1 MRKGI
6 TVPDDMPLERIGQ
19 QHPATRAKLL
29 ELEER
34 AFERSGRLDELRR
47 EAGLPSTKTDSA
59 KKEKIIAKLAG
70 RDKKKAPAA
79 APAKKKPVAKTK
91 TAAKTKR

>member
-1 MRKGI
+1 MRRGL

-47 EAGLPSTKTDSA
+47 EAGLPSTKTDTA
-59 KKEKIIAKLAG
+59 KKAKIIFKLAG
-70 RDKKKAPAA
+70 KPAKKAAA
-79 APAKKKPVAKTK
+79 AAKKKP
-91 TAAKTKR
+91 AAKTKRRS